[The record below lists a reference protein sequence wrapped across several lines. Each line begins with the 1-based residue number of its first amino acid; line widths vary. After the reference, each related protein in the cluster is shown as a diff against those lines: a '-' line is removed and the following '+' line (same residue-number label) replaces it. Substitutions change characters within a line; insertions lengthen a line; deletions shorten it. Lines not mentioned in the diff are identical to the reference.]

1 MFRIAG
7 DGGFLILL
15 RNVALSR
22 SADNIFLKI
31 NDAALNVTRAAG
43 FDQDRSLF
51 G

>member
-1 MFRIAG
+1 MFWIAG

-15 RNVALSR
+15 RNVALSG
-22 SADNIFLKI
+22 STDHVFLKI
-31 NDAALNVTRAAG
+31 NDIVLNVAEAAG